1 MISFYWSNRDW
12 LVCFLPRNCSC
23 VIARDYEIDA
33 IRFFFRSMHFS
44 RSCFLLVCIPAKRR
58 GEGRKGGKGRIF
70 RKMND
75 WWSSENRSRENKEI
89 RGFGT
94 SRGVKSVYIY
104 IVKGRKDRIAHHAC
118 WNQVMHE
125 RMREDRK
132 RLLCNGFAFGDI
144 YIYIFFF
151 SFLFGTRII
160 TCSSIIVG
168 TIRGWWQG

>member
-1 MISFYWSNRDW
+1 MNVQRRTKREREREIKNIIIIIIIVKGLLAPRTKIGCRGRIDRRENRDHLFHLSFQSYRSSPGVMISFYWSNRDW

-94 SRGVKSVYIY
+94 SRGVKSVYI
-104 IVKGRKDRIAHHAC
+104 
-118 WNQVMHE
+118 
-125 RMREDRK
+125 
-132 RLLCNGFAFGDI
+132 
-144 YIYIFFF
+144 
-151 SFLFGTRII
+151 
-160 TCSSIIVG
+160 
-168 TIRGWWQG
+168 